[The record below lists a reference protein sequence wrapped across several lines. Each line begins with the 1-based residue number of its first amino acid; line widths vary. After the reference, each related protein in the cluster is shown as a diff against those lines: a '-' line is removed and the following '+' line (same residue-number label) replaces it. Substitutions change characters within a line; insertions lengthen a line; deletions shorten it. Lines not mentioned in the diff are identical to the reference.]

1 MNVLEVIQVSKY
13 YDGFKAVDGVSFSVK
28 QGQIFGLL
36 GPNGAGKT
44 STMRMIMNITAPD
57 AGEIRLFGEVFHDA
71 LKDRIGYL
79 PEERG
84 LYPKMKVLDHLAFLG
99 EMKGMKSSA
108 AYHQARQWLE
118 RVGLA
123 EWADK
128 KVQGLSKGMQQKV
141 QFVGTL
147 LHQPDL
153 VIMDEPFSGLDPLN
167 AKFLKDILL
176 EYKRA
181 GKTVIF
187 STHLMDQAEKLCEA
201 ICLIN
206 KGRVALAGPLT
217 EIKQRFSHNV
227 VKLEYSGDGAFIANL
242 PMVDRVNDYG
252 HAMHITLKD
261 GSDPNELL
269 KQIVQKGLR
278 VFRFEVSE
286 TTLDEIFIEVVGGSH
301 EQN

>member
-1 MNVLEVIQVSKY
+1 MNVLEVNNISKQ
-13 YDGFKAVDGVSFSVK
+13 YDGVKAVDGISFAVK
-28 QGQIFGLL
+28 EGQIFGLL

-57 AGEIRLFGEVFHDA
+57 SGEIRLFGEPFHDA
-71 LKDRIGYL
+71 LKQRIGYL

-99 EMKGMKSSA
+99 EMKGMA
-108 AYHQARQWLE
+108 AKTAHAQARQWLE

-128 KVQGLSKGMQQKV
+128 KVQELSKGMQQKV

-176 EYKRA
+176 EYKRS
-181 GKTVIF
+181 GKTIIL

-206 KGRVALAGPLT
+206 KGRVALSGSLA
-217 EIKQRFSHNV
+217 EIKQKFSHNV
-227 VKLEYSGDGAFIANL
+227 VNLEYDGDGTFVTSL
-242 PMVDRVNDYG
+242 PMVERVNDYG

-261 GSDPNELL
+261 GADPNALL
-269 KQIVQKGLR
+269 KTIVEQGLR
-278 VFRFEVSE
+278 VYRFEVAE
-286 TTLDEIFIEVVGGSH
+286 TTLDEIFIDVVGGQH
-301 EQN
+301 GQN